1 MRIVDF
7 QNFNPGDQTL
17 SLIYYAT
24 GSAYTVK
31 QINISVTDCDNQNL
45 YDVLQNIN
53 SFAVTINGTT
63 YGTNVL
69 SRQQQVNFFHYEIED
84 FLIPTTFTI
93 DSVLCYDTTLTPG
106 PDVLGFAN
114 SEYDALISN
123 ATDTRTSEYIYEVDR
138 SSEFIIPGNY
148 DNIISESAQKAEIVD
163 SNYTSV
169 GILNSRYD
177 GSKTTSVDFGTEPLI
192 SGKLFNAEIY
202 LTTASN
208 AYICSQSYENRNID
222 ELLFS
227 ITASLAQDSELPVK
241 DSKIFEIDNNRF
253 IPIKDRKL
261 WLADNN
267 TIITTDLNGVVLAT
281 ITSCSLE

>member
-1 MRIVDF
+1 MRIADF

-24 GSAYTVK
+24 GSSYTVK

-45 YDVLQNIN
+45 YDVLQNID
-53 SFAVTINGTT
+53 SFAVTINDVTYATT
-63 YGTNVL
+63 VL
-69 SRQQQVNFFHYEIED
+69 SRDQQVNFFHYEIED
-84 FLIPTTFTI
+84 FTIPTTFTI
-93 DSVLCYDTTLTPG
+93 DSVLCYGTTLTPG

-138 SSEFIIPGNY
+138 SSEFILPGNY
-148 DNIISESAQKAEIVD
+148 DNIISESAQKAETVD

-169 GILNSRYD
+169 GIINSRYD
-177 GSKTTSVDFGTEPLI
+177 GAETTVSDFGVEPLI
-192 SGKLFNAEIY
+192 SGKLFEAEIY
-202 LTTASN
+202 LITASN
-208 AYICSQSYENRNID
+208 AYICSQSYENRNIE

-227 ITASLAQDSELPVK
+227 ITASSAQDSELPVK
-241 DSKIFEIDNNRF
+241 DSKIFELDKNKIL
-253 IPIKDRKL
+253 PIKDRKL

-267 TIITTDLNGVVLAT
+267 TIITTDANGIVLAA
-281 ITSCSLE
+281 ITSCSIE

>member
-1 MRIVDF
+1 MRIADF

-24 GSAYTVK
+24 GSSYTVK

-45 YDVLQNIN
+45 YDVLQNID
-53 SFAVTINGTT
+53 SFAVTINDVTYATT
-63 YGTNVL
+63 VL
-69 SRQQQVNFFHYEIED
+69 SRDQQVNFFHYEIED
-84 FLIPTTFTI
+84 FTIPTTFTI
-93 DSVLCYDTTLTPG
+93 DSVLCYGTTLTPG

-138 SSEFIIPGNY
+138 SSEFILPGNY
-148 DNIISESAQKAEIVD
+148 DNIISVSAQKAETVD

-169 GILNSRYD
+169 GIINSRYD
-177 GSKTTSVDFGTEPLI
+177 GAETTVSDFGVEPLI
-192 SGKLFNAEIY
+192 SGKLFEAEIY
-202 LTTASN
+202 LITASN
-208 AYICSQSYENRNID
+208 AYICSQSYENRNIE

-227 ITASLAQDSELPVK
+227 ITASSAQDSELPVK
-241 DSKIFEIDNNRF
+241 DSKIFELDKNKIL
-253 IPIKDRKL
+253 PIKDRKL

-267 TIITTDLNGVVLAT
+267 TIITTDANGIVLAA
-281 ITSCSLE
+281 ITSCSIE